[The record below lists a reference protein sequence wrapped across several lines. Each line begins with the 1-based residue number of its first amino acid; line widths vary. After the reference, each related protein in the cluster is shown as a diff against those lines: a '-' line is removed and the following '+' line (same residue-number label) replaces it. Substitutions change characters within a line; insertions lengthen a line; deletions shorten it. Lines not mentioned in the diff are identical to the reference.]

1 MKLVEANWNPSD
13 RQLRQFALICV
24 LAIPLLCWLWIS
36 ADQRAI
42 GLAAAVGLAIGIIGL
57 LRPSLVKYIF
67 LALMVIAIPIGMVV
81 SEVVLAMIFFG
92 VFTPLGLVF
101 RCMGRDALEREIK
114 PDAKTYWQDR
124 KTPQSVA
131 SYFRQS

>member
-24 LAIPLLCWLWIS
+24 VAIPLLCWLWIS
-36 ADQRAI
+36 ADQLTI
-42 GLAAAVGLAIGIIGL
+42 GLAAAGGLAIGIIGL

-81 SEVVLAMIFFG
+81 SEVVLALIFFG